1 VDWTVQFTVKSIKRK
16 KKLKADGISLF
27 TVDWTVQLTVKSI
40 KRKKKLKASA
50 FSPWTAYN
58 IKR

>member
-1 VDWTVQFTVKSIKRK
+1 VKGIKRK
-16 KKLKADGISLF
+16 K
-27 TVDWTVQLTVKSI
+27 I
-40 KRKKKLKASA
+40 KIKIKIKIKASA

>member
-1 VDWTVQFTVKSIKRK
+1 MK
-16 KKLKADGISLF
+16 KKKKEGISLF
-27 TVDWTVQLTVKSI
+27 TMDCTMQSTVKGI
-40 KRKKKLKASA
+40 KRKKNKKIKIKASA

>member
-1 VDWTVQFTVKSIKRK
+1 VQFTVKGIKRK
-16 KKLKADGISLF
+16 KKQK
-27 TVDWTVQLTVKSI
+27 
-40 KRKKKLKASA
+40 KKKLKASA